1 VKNLEKLLEVM
12 VGGKLGEWYKRWEC
26 PVPDPTDAK
35 IKDLENVYK
44 IFKSGDSKKRVINL
58 RPEDVNSNLVR
69 AYLLAGNMHPAKLP
83 ESKGLFSKNKAH
95 IVLTYEWSLGLSK
108 KKGVLSKLNDEKLR
122 HSLAISWPN
131 MADPEVWIDV
141 FFIDQLSQN
150 VTMNLARAQGFYIN
164 FPCHVA
170 LASKTLLERGWCL
183 FELCLR
189 HHAGKKT
196 FFVGHLDPKVWQP

>member
-1 VKNLEKLLEVM
+1 M
-12 VGGKLGEWYKRWEC
+12 VSGKLGEWYKWWEC
-26 PVPDPTDAK
+26 PSHDNVPDPTDAK
-35 IKDLENVYK
+35 IKDLKYVFN
-44 IFKSGDSKKRVINL
+44 IFKSGDSKKKYL
-58 RPEDVNSNLVR
+58 QAEDVNSNLVR

-108 KKGVLSKLNDEKLR
+108 DKGVLSKLNDKKLR
-122 HSLAISWPN
+122 HSLAVSWPN

-150 VTMNLARAQGFYIN
+150 VTMNLAKAQGFYIN

-170 LASKTLLERGWCL
+170 LASETLHERGWCL

-196 FFVGHLDPKVWQP
+196 CFVGHLDPKVWHPLC